1 MSRLGVEYAKA
12 GLLGVFAVIALIAI
26 VVGGAPSPIYIALP
40 VILGLVAIGI
50 WWRAETVHKS

>member
-12 GLLGVFAVIALIAI
+12 GILGLFAVIALVAI
-26 VVGGAPSPIYIALP
+26 VVAGAPSPVYIVLP
-40 VILGLVAIGI
+40 VILGLLAIGI